1 MGQYTL
7 VPSPVSSTLPC
18 RVLTTDVDSQHTPW
32 QRGLTARGRVTDTC
46 VAGMTVARGG
56 PGMSTKTQKTNG
68 LNATAA
74 TLRPL
79 ADRVVARALAR
90 EEMTKSGIMLP
101 DTAKEKP
108 MRATVVAV
116 GEGRRAEDGTRIPL
130 DVQAGDQ
137 ILFAKYGRTEFRLDE
152 EELLILSEKD
162 ILAVVAS

>member
-1 MGQYTL
+1 
-7 VPSPVSSTLPC
+7 
-18 RVLTTDVDSQHTPW
+18 
-32 QRGLTARGRVTDTC
+32 
-46 VAGMTVARGG
+46 
-56 PGMSTKTQKTNG
+56 MSTKTRKTNG

-74 TLRPL
+74 ALRPL
-79 ADRVVARALAR
+79 ADRVVAKAVPRD
-90 EEMTKSGIMLP
+90 EMTKSGIMLP

-130 DVQAGDQ
+130 DVRAGDQ
-137 ILFAKYGRTEFRLDE
+137 ILFAKYGGTEFTLDE